1 MLVSTRTRIWLG
13 VATAFTL
20 LNAFSAGLY
29 AADPMHGGGH
39 GLAALAGVYWVW
51 WLAARAWRQRPAS
64 LPAGEERLAQL
75 QQSVDAMAVEVERI
89 GESARFTAKLAA
101 EKKEQ
106 PR

>member
-1 MLVSTRTRIWLG
+1 MSTRTRIWLG

-20 LNAFSAGLY
+20 LNAVAAGLY

-51 WLAARAWRQRPAS
+51 WLAARAWRQRQS

-106 PR
+106 AR

>member
-1 MLVSTRTRIWLG
+1 MNKRTGVWLG
-13 VATAFTL
+13 VATLFTL
-20 LNAFSAGLY
+20 LNTFSAGY
-29 AADPMHGGGH
+29 FAADPMHATGH
-39 GLAALAGVYWVW
+39 GVAALIGVYWTW
-51 WLAARAWRQRPAS
+51 WLAARAWRRERPAS

-106 PR
+106 SR